1 MRTTEAT
8 VAATMIR
15 RKVILAAVTST
26 KKRKNTLAAATK
38 ARRKVIPTAVMSI
51 KKKKNI
57 LDAATKTR
65 RKVIPAAVMS
75 TKKMNITANKTTI
88 KTEPALSF
96 HDKAGLSFISVAF
109 NYCFLN

>member
-8 VAATMIR
+8 VAATNTMKSIH
-15 RKVILAAVTST
+15 AA
-26 KKRKNTLAAATK
+26 
-38 ARRKVIPTAVMSI
+38 I
-51 KKKKNI
+51 
-57 LDAATKTR
+57 
-65 RKVIPAAVMS
+65 MS

>member
-15 RKVILAAVTST
+15 RKDILAV
-26 KKRKNTLAAATK
+26 
-38 ARRKVIPTAVMSI
+38 VMSI
-51 KKKKNI
+51 KKKRNS
-57 LDAATKTR
+57 LAAATKIR
-65 RKVIPAAVMS
+65 RKVIPAAVII
-75 TKKMNITANKTTI
+75 TKKMNITANETTI
-88 KTEPALSF
+88 KIEPALSF

>member
-15 RKVILAAVTST
+15 RKVIPA
-26 KKRKNTLAAATK
+26 
-38 ARRKVIPTAVMSI
+38 AVMSI
-51 KKKKNI
+51 KKKRNT
-57 LDAATKTR
+57 LAAVTKTR
-65 RKVIPAAVMS
+65 RKVILAVVMS
-75 TKKMNITANKTTI
+75 TKKMNITANETTI
-88 KTEPALSF
+88 KIEPALSF

>member
-8 VAATMIR
+8 V
-15 RKVILAAVTST
+15 
-26 KKRKNTLAAATK
+26 AATK

-51 KKKKNI
+51 KKKRNT
-57 LDAATKTR
+57 LAAAKMIR
-65 RKVIPAAVMS
+65 RKVILAAVTSTKKKRNILVAATMIRRKDILAAVMS
-75 TKKMNITANKTTI
+75 TKKMNITANETTI

-96 HDKAGLSFISVAF
+96 HDKAGLSFISVAI